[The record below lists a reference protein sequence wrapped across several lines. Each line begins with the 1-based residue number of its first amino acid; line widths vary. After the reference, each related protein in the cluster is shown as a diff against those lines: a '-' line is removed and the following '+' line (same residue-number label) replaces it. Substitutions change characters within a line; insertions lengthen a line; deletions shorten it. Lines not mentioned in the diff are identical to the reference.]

1 MAPGHWI
8 ILTLIVAWAV
18 VMLGGMWQ
26 ANQKE
31 LQRHRERL
39 AMIEKGIPLPPDAA
53 TPAPMQALMGSSSA
67 ETQAEKD
74 RRMLDF
80 IRFLG
85 ILTIGGGV
93 AIFFLLVVLGQW
105 EGAVGVGGM
114 MVILGTA
121 LIVTTM
127 RALYVRGDN

>member
-1 MAPGHWI
+1 
-8 ILTLIVAWAV
+8 
-18 VMLGGMWQ
+18 
-26 ANQKE
+26 
-31 LQRHRERL
+31 
-39 AMIEKGIPLPPDAA
+39 
-53 TPAPMQALMGSSSA
+53 
-67 ETQAEKD
+67 
-74 RRMLDF
+74 MLDF